1 LFPAQRKIRKERSD
15 FAARQSSVPYMVCEN
30 INNVWI
36 SQECMGKQEAGEQ
49 RSPLSKKFIADRR
62 YHNSSFLIPHSSFYK
77 RRFLHKKSLA
87 I

>member
-1 LFPAQRKIRKERSD
+1 MVDNAG
-15 FAARQSSVPYMVCEN
+15 FAN
-30 INNVWI
+30 K
-36 SQECMGKQEAGEQ
+36 KQATSG
-49 RSPLSKKFIADRR
+49 RLYKKFIADRR

>member
-1 LFPAQRKIRKERSD
+1 MRNDIAAPSFEANTERSD

-49 RSPLSKKFIADRR
+49 RSPLSKNLSPTGDTI
-62 YHNSSFLIPHSSFYK
+62 IPHSS
-77 RRFLHKKSLA
+77 LLILQTPLSS
-87 I
+87 